1 MSIEDI
7 KLMAAYM
14 TIHGEHEDEQIAIG
28 HTLINKVVGS
38 MGGMGDMP
46 GLSEDKKEEFFNLIQ
61 NSPSVDKDDEDA
73 YKRNLI
79 IAGAIQS
86 GRIKD
91 STNGATEFSK
101 EKVKG
106 ASQIKD
112 TYFFKPQEAEVMASK
127 PKSSKGRKTK
137 DQ

>member
-1 MSIEDI
+1 MSVEDI

-14 TIHGEHEDEQIAIG
+14 VVHGKHEDEQIAIG

-46 GLSEDKKEEFFNLIQ
+46 GLEEDKKKEFFDLINNAQ
-61 NSPSVDKDDEDA
+61 TVGKEDEDA

-86 GRIKD
+86 GRLKD
-91 STNGATEFSK
+91 TTNGATEFSK

-106 ASQIKD
+106 ATQIKD
-112 TYFFKPQEAEVMASK
+112 THFFKPQEAEVMALPTNS
-127 PKSSKGRKTK
+127 PKGRKTK
-137 DQ
+137 KV

>member
-14 TIHGEHEDEQIAIG
+14 TIHGEHEDEQVAIG

-38 MGGMGDMP
+38 MAGMGEMP
-46 GLSEDKKEEFFNLIQ
+46 GLEEDKKKDFFDLI
-61 NSPSVDKDDEDA
+61 NNAPTVGKEYEDA

-86 GRIKD
+86 GRLKD
-91 STNGATEFSK
+91 TTDGATEFSK

-106 ASQIKD
+106 ATQIKD
-112 TYFFKPQEAEVMASK
+112 TYFYKPQESEVMDSQ
-127 PKSSKGRKTK
+127 PKSPKGRKTK
-137 DQ
+137 KV